1 MVSVGTGTLP
11 KRLGTL
17 PLVELVQEEK
27 GPGWIQWVGR
37 RWMREGRVRGR
48 WESWRMPWKLLGR
61 LAGYEWVSFVVSGL
75 PW

>member
-1 MVSVGTGTLP
+1 MVSVGRGTLP
-11 KRLGTL
+11 KQLGTP
-17 PLVELVQEEK
+17 PLVELVLEGK

>member
-17 PLVELVQEEK
+17 PLVELVLEGR
-27 GPGWIQWVGR
+27 GPDWIRWVGQ
-37 RWMREGRVRGR
+37 RWMREGRVQGR